1 MAAVATRE
9 RALSVENLTTR
20 LGRRD
25 NRVTAVDGVSFDLEA
40 GRILGIVGESGSG
53 KTTLALS
60 LLRLIAPPG
69 EIVSG
74 SRIVINEQDVMRLS
88 NRDLRH
94 IRGRKVSLVRQNP
107 LASLNP
113 VVSVGD
119 QVMEALIVHRL
130 ATGQAARSA
139 AVAALAAAALPNPEQ
154 LMKRFP
160 HELSGGMRQRVAIA
174 MAIVASPSLL
184 VADEPT
190 SALDATVEREI
201 LQLLRRLC
209 DDRQMA
215 VVLVSHNLAAV
226 AAVADQIAVMYAGR
240 IVEHGAAA
248 EVMTAPLHPYTEA
261 LVGLTPTVE
270 MRGRLLTPIPGL
282 PPDMTRL
289 PSGCAFHPR
298 CSFKES
304 LCTTESPSLETVD
317 GRPVACWVRQREERP

>member
-25 NRVTAVDGVSFDLEA
+25 NRVTAVDGVSFELEA
-40 GRILGIVGESGSG
+40 GRILGIVGESGRRKNDARIVVASPG
-53 KTTLALS
+53 PA
-60 LLRLIAPPG
+60 PG
-69 EIVSG
+69 EIVGG
-74 SRIVINEQDVMRLS
+74 SRIVINDQDVMRLS

-113 VVSVGD
+113 VVTVGD
-119 QVMEALIVHRL
+119 QVMEALLVHRL

-139 AVAALAAAALPNPEQ
+139 AIAALAAAALPNPEQ

-270 MRGRLLTPIPGL
+270 MRGRPLTPIPGI

-298 CSFKES
+298 CPLKRN
-304 LCTTESPSLETVD
+304 LCTTDSPPLESVG
-317 GRPVACWVRQREERP
+317 GRPVACWVRQQEERP